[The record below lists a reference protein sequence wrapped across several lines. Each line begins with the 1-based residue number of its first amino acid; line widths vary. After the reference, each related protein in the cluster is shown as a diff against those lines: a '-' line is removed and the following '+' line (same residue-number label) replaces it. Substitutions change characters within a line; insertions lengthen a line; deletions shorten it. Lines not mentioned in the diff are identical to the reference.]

1 MKKEDRE
8 ENMWIMFEK
17 CMEHIW
23 LCSIHFSNM
32 ICILICIIFFFDIC
46 VKKLN
51 KISCYN
57 LKSLFVYLCVILR
70 RR

>member
-8 ENMWIMFEK
+8 ENMQIMFK
-17 CMEHIW
+17 KYTEHIQI
-23 LCSIHFSNM
+23 CSIHFSNM
-32 ICILICIIFFFDIC
+32 IRILICIIFDIC

-51 KISCYN
+51 KLNCYDLN
-57 LKSLFVYLCVILR
+57 SLFVYLCVILR